1 MFLIIKQK
9 TQKVPLHVKFML
21 KISIGITLLCK
32 IIWLSYIFQKKLLS
46 WQSWIRD
53 LRRLKSNR
61 IVLYYFFLLVG
72 LSNLFSKRS
81 IVINKSHSLLLS
93 VVSHRKRFIQEKNN
107 SSLNFLPTS
116 IQQKFFRTTFTLLYI
131 HECLLK
137 LLNKDIL
144 TSILQITSEQWR
156 ANYHTAE
163 MYLTF

>member
-21 KISIGITLLCK
+21 KISIGITLICK
-32 IIWLSYIFQKKLLS
+32 IIWLSYIFKKNCLADNHEFLI
-46 WQSWIRD
+46 WED
-53 LRRLKSNR
+53 LNPNR
-61 IVLYYFFLLVG
+61 IILYYFFLLVG

-116 IQQKFFRTTFTLLYI
+116 IQQKFFGTTVTFFYI

-137 LLNKDIL
+137 LLNTDIL
-144 TSILQITSEQWR
+144 TSILQITSEPWR
-156 ANYHTAE
+156 ANYLHTQPKC
-163 MYLTF
+163 T